1 MEAEGSVASREGERR
16 MRGMNLREKEENMWE
31 GRGESE
37 VSHGARRGGDEW
49 QREERK
55 EKCTGEM

>member
-16 MRGMNLREKEENMWE
+16 MRGMKLREKEENMWE

-37 VSHGARRGGDEW
+37 VSHGARRGGDE
-49 QREERK
+49 
-55 EKCTGEM
+55 

>member
-1 MEAEGSVASREGERR
+1 MEAEGSVASRDGERR
-16 MRGMNLREKEENMWE
+16 MRGMKLREKVENMWE

-37 VSHGARRGGDEW
+37 VSHGARRGES
-49 QREERK
+49 EERK

>member
-16 MRGMNLREKEENMWE
+16 MRGMKLREKEENMWE

-37 VSHGARRGGDEW
+37 VSHGARRGG
-49 QREERK
+49 RRVAKGRKERK
-55 EKCTGEM
+55 VHW